1 MKHKDTISALIG
13 SAFFA
18 VPYLALSL
26 PILPSVLIGTSAF
39 VAGELV
45 LTKNKKTLKEE
56 NFNLYKVLE
65 NAKKQNKRIIEAK
78 SYIDNDEIKA
88 YLTSINDST
97 TKFDMVDPILPL
109 AHNGKVIVRMSVNP
123 REIIKTIE
131 KKPKKIK
138 NIDNFFDYYLPITVK
153 IINRYDEIENNNLS
167 SKDSKKF
174 MTSTINMLASIDKA
188 FRNILNNLY
197 QKEIIDMDAEMKVF
211 SSMLKADG
219 FNENELEVKENNNG

>member
-26 PILPSVLIGTSAF
+26 PILPSVLIGASAF
-39 VAGELV
+39 VAGELI

-78 SYIDNDEIKA
+78 SYINNYEIKA
-88 YLTSINDST
+88 YLTSINEST
-97 TKFDMVDPILPL
+97 SK
-109 AHNGKVIVRMSVNP
+109 
-123 REIIKTIE
+123 IIKAIE
-131 KKPKKIK
+131 KTPKKIK

-153 IINRYDEIENNNLS
+153 IINRYDEIENNDLS

-197 QKEIIDMDAEMKVF
+197 QKEIIDMSAEMKVF

-219 FNENELEVKENNNG
+219 FNENELEVKEDNNG

>member
-1 MKHKDTISALIG
+1 MKHKDTISAFIG

-26 PILPSVLIGTSAF
+26 PILPSVLIGASAF
-39 VAGELV
+39 VAGELI

-97 TKFDMVDPILPL
+97 SK
-109 AHNGKVIVRMSVNP
+109 
-123 REIIKTIE
+123 IIKTIE
-131 KKPKKIK
+131 KTPKKIK

-197 QKEIIDMDAEMKVF
+197 QKEIIDMSAEMKVF

-219 FNENELEVKENNNG
+219 FNENELEVKEDNNG

>member
-18 VPYLALSL
+18 VPYLALSV

-97 TKFDMVDPILPL
+97 SK
-109 AHNGKVIVRMSVNP
+109 
-123 REIIKTIE
+123 IIKTIE
-131 KKPKKIK
+131 KTPKKIK

>member
-1 MKHKDTISALIG
+1 M
-13 SAFFA
+13 
-18 VPYLALSL
+18 

-97 TKFDMVDPILPL
+97 SK
-109 AHNGKVIVRMSVNP
+109 
-123 REIIKTIE
+123 IIKTIE

>member
-45 LTKNKKTLKEE
+45 LTKNKNTLKEE

-97 TKFDMVDPILPL
+97 SK
-109 AHNGKVIVRMSVNP
+109 
-123 REIIKTIE
+123 IIKTIE

-197 QKEIIDMDAEMKVF
+197 QKEIIDIDAEMKVF

>member
-18 VPYLALSL
+18 IPYLALSL

-97 TKFDMVDPILPL
+97 SK
-109 AHNGKVIVRMSVNP
+109 
-123 REIIKTIE
+123 IIKTIE

-138 NIDNFFDYYLPITVK
+138 NIDNFFVYYLPITVK

>member
-45 LTKNKKTLKEE
+45 LSKNKKTLKEE

-97 TKFDMVDPILPL
+97 SK
-109 AHNGKVIVRMSVNP
+109 
-123 REIIKTIE
+123 IIKTIE
-131 KKPKKIK
+131 KTPKKIK

-219 FNENELEVKENNNG
+219 FNENELEVKEDNNG

>member
-18 VPYLALSL
+18 IPYLALSL

-97 TKFDMVDPILPL
+97 SK
-109 AHNGKVIVRMSVNP
+109 
-123 REIIKTIE
+123 IIKTIE
-131 KKPKKIK
+131 KTPKKKK

-219 FNENELEVKENNNG
+219 FNENELEVKEDNNG

>member
-18 VPYLALSL
+18 IPYLALSL

-97 TKFDMVDPILPL
+97 SK
-109 AHNGKVIVRMSVNP
+109 
-123 REIIKTIE
+123 IIKTIE

-219 FNENELEVKENNNG
+219 FNENELEVKENNNGEKENNWN

>member
-18 VPYLALSL
+18 VPYLTLSL

-97 TKFDMVDPILPL
+97 SK
-109 AHNGKVIVRMSVNP
+109 
-123 REIIKTIE
+123 IIKTIE
-131 KKPKKIK
+131 KTPKKIK

>member
-18 VPYLALSL
+18 IPYLALSL

-78 SYIDNDEIKA
+78 YYIDNDEIKA

-97 TKFDMVDPILPL
+97 SK
-109 AHNGKVIVRMSVNP
+109 
-123 REIIKTIE
+123 IIKTIE

>member
-13 SAFFA
+13 STFFA
-18 VPYLALSL
+18 IPYLALSL

-97 TKFDMVDPILPL
+97 SK
-109 AHNGKVIVRMSVNP
+109 
-123 REIIKTIE
+123 IIKTIE

>member
-18 VPYLALSL
+18 IPYLALSL

-97 TKFDMVDPILPL
+97 SK
-109 AHNGKVIVRMSVNP
+109 
-123 REIIKTIE
+123 IIKTIE

-197 QKEIIDMDAEMKVF
+197 QKEIIDLDAEMKVF

>member
-18 VPYLALSL
+18 IPYLALSL

-97 TKFDMVDPILPL
+97 SK
-109 AHNGKVIVRMSVNP
+109 
-123 REIIKTIE
+123 IIKTIE
-131 KKPKKIK
+131 KTPKKIK

-167 SKDSKKF
+167 SKDSNKF

>member
-45 LTKNKKTLKEE
+45 LSKNKKTLKDE

-97 TKFDMVDPILPL
+97 SK
-109 AHNGKVIVRMSVNP
+109 
-123 REIIKTIE
+123 IIKTIE
-131 KKPKKIK
+131 KTPKKIK

-219 FNENELEVKENNNG
+219 FNENELEVKEDNNG

>member
-1 MKHKDTISALIG
+1 MKHKDTISAFIG

-26 PILPSVLIGTSAF
+26 PILPSVLIGASAF
-39 VAGELV
+39 VAGELI

-97 TKFDMVDPILPL
+97 SK
-109 AHNGKVIVRMSVNP
+109 
-123 REIIKTIE
+123 IIKTIE

-197 QKEIIDMDAEMKVF
+197 QKEIIDMSAEMKVF

-219 FNENELEVKENNNG
+219 FNENELEVKEDNNG

>member
-26 PILPSVLIGTSAF
+26 PILPSVLIGASAF
-39 VAGELV
+39 VAGELI

-78 SYIDNDEIKA
+78 SYINNYEIKA
-88 YLTSINDST
+88 YLTSINEST
-97 TKFDMVDPILPL
+97 SK
-109 AHNGKVIVRMSVNP
+109 
-123 REIIKTIE
+123 IIKAIE
-131 KKPKKIK
+131 KTPKKIK

-153 IINRYDEIENNNLS
+153 IINRYDEIENNDLS

-174 MTSTINMLASIDKA
+174 MSSTINMLSSIDKA
-188 FRNILNNLY
+188 FKNILNNLY

-219 FNENELEVKENNNG
+219 FNENELEVKEDNNG

>member
-1 MKHKDTISALIG
+1 MKHKDTVSALIG

-45 LTKNKKTLKEE
+45 LSKNKKTLKEE

-65 NAKKQNKRIIEAK
+65 NAKKQNKKIIDAK
-78 SYIDNDEIKA
+78 SYIDNDEIKS
-88 YLTSINDST
+88 YLTSINEST
-97 TKFDMVDPILPL
+97 SK
-109 AHNGKVIVRMSVNP
+109 
-123 REIIKTIE
+123 IIKTIE
-131 KKPKKIK
+131 KTPKKIK

-153 IINRYDEIENNNLS
+153 IIDRYDEIENNNLS

-219 FNENELEVKENNNG
+219 FNENEIEIKEDNNG

>member
-1 MKHKDTISALIG
+1 MKHKDTVSALIG

-39 VAGELV
+39 IAGELV
-45 LTKNKKTLKEE
+45 LSKNKKTLKEE

-65 NAKKQNKRIIEAK
+65 NAKKQNKKIIDAK

-97 TKFDMVDPILPL
+97 SK
-109 AHNGKVIVRMSVNP
+109 
-123 REIIKTIE
+123 IIKTIE
-131 KKPKKIK
+131 KTPKKIK

-219 FNENELEVKENNNG
+219 FNENELEVKEDNNG

>member
-1 MKHKDTISALIG
+1 MKYKDTISALIG

-18 VPYLALSL
+18 VPYLALSV

-97 TKFDMVDPILPL
+97 SK
-109 AHNGKVIVRMSVNP
+109 
-123 REIIKTIE
+123 IIKTIE

>member
-1 MKHKDTISALIG
+1 MKHKDTVSALIG

-39 VAGELV
+39 IAGELV

-78 SYIDNDEIKA
+78 SYIDNDKIKA

-97 TKFDMVDPILPL
+97 SK
-109 AHNGKVIVRMSVNP
+109 
-123 REIIKTIE
+123 IIKTIE
-131 KKPKKIK
+131 KTPKKIK

-153 IINRYDEIENNNLS
+153 IIDRYDEIENNNLS

-174 MTSTINMLASIDKA
+174 MDSTINMLASIDKA
-188 FRNILNNLY
+188 FKNILNNLY

-219 FNENELEVKENNNG
+219 FNENEIEIKEDNNG

>member
-1 MKHKDTISALIG
+1 MKHKDTISAFIG

-26 PILPSVLIGTSAF
+26 PILPSVLIGASAF
-39 VAGELV
+39 VAGELI

-78 SYIDNDEIKA
+78 SYINNYEIKA
-88 YLTSINDST
+88 YLTSINEST
-97 TKFDMVDPILPL
+97 SK
-109 AHNGKVIVRMSVNP
+109 
-123 REIIKTIE
+123 IIKAIE
-131 KKPKKIK
+131 KTPKKIK

-153 IINRYDEIENNNLS
+153 IINRYDEIENNDLS

-174 MTSTINMLASIDKA
+174 MSSTINMLSSIDKA
-188 FRNILNNLY
+188 LKNILNNLY
-197 QKEIIDMDAEMKVF
+197 QKEIIDMSAEMKVF

-219 FNENELEVKENNNG
+219 FNENELEVKEDNNG

>member
-1 MKHKDTISALIG
+1 MKHKDTISAFIG

-26 PILPSVLIGTSAF
+26 PILPSVLIGASAF
-39 VAGELV
+39 VAGELI

-78 SYIDNDEIKA
+78 SYINNYEIKA
-88 YLTSINDST
+88 YLTSINEST
-97 TKFDMVDPILPL
+97 SK
-109 AHNGKVIVRMSVNP
+109 
-123 REIIKTIE
+123 IIKAIE
-131 KKPKKIK
+131 KTPKKIK

-153 IINRYDEIENNNLS
+153 IINRYDEIENNDLS

-174 MTSTINMLASIDKA
+174 MSSTINMLSSIDKA
-188 FRNILNNLY
+188 FKNILNNLY
-197 QKEIIDMDAEMKVF
+197 QKEIIDMSAEMKVF
-211 SSMLKADG
+211 SSMLKVDG
-219 FNENELEVKENNNG
+219 FDDNELEVNKEEE

>member
-1 MKHKDTISALIG
+1 MKHKDTISAFIG

-26 PILPSVLIGTSAF
+26 PILPSVLIGASAF
-39 VAGELV
+39 YAGELI

-78 SYIDNDEIKA
+78 SYINNYEIKA
-88 YLTSINDST
+88 YLTSINEST
-97 TKFDMVDPILPL
+97 SK
-109 AHNGKVIVRMSVNP
+109 
-123 REIIKTIE
+123 IIKAIE
-131 KKPKKIK
+131 KTPKKIK

-153 IINRYDEIENNNLS
+153 IINRYDEIENNDLS

-174 MTSTINMLASIDKA
+174 MSSTINMLSSIDKA
-188 FRNILNNLY
+188 FKNILNNLY
-197 QKEIIDMDAEMKVF
+197 QKEIIDMSAEMKVF

-219 FNENELEVKENNNG
+219 FNENELEVKEDNNG

>member
-97 TKFDMVDPILPL
+97 SK
-109 AHNGKVIVRMSVNP
+109 
-123 REIIKTIE
+123 IIKTIE
-131 KKPKKIK
+131 KTPKKIK

-188 FRNILNNLY
+188 FRNILNNLF

>member
-1 MKHKDTISALIG
+1 MKHKDTISAFIG

-26 PILPSVLIGTSAF
+26 PILPSVLIGASAF
-39 VAGELV
+39 VAGELI

-78 SYIDNDEIKA
+78 SYINNYEIKA
-88 YLTSINDST
+88 YLASINEST
-97 TKFDMVDPILPL
+97 TK
-109 AHNGKVIVRMSVNP
+109 
-123 REIIKTIE
+123 IIKAIE
-131 KKPKKIK
+131 KTPKKIK

-153 IINRYDEIENNNLS
+153 IINRYDEIENNDLS

-174 MTSTINMLASIDKA
+174 MSSTINMLSSIDKA
-188 FRNILNNLY
+188 FKNILNNLY
-197 QKEIIDMDAEMKVF
+197 QKEIIDMSAEMKVF

-219 FNENELEVKENNNG
+219 FNENELEVKEDNNG

>member
-18 VPYLALSL
+18 IPYLALSL

-56 NFNLYKVLE
+56 NFNLYRVLE

-97 TKFDMVDPILPL
+97 SK
-109 AHNGKVIVRMSVNP
+109 
-123 REIIKTIE
+123 IIKTIE
-131 KKPKKIK
+131 KTPKKIK

>member
-97 TKFDMVDPILPL
+97 SK
-109 AHNGKVIVRMSVNP
+109 
-123 REIIKTIE
+123 IIKTIE
-131 KKPKKIK
+131 KTPKKIK

-188 FRNILNNLY
+188 FRNILNTLY

>member
-1 MKHKDTISALIG
+1 MKHKDTISAFIG

-26 PILPSVLIGTSAF
+26 PILPSVLIGASAF
-39 VAGELV
+39 VAGELI
-45 LTKNKKTLKEE
+45 LTKNKKTQKEE

-78 SYIDNDEIKA
+78 SYINNYEIKA
-88 YLTSINDST
+88 YLTSINEST
-97 TKFDMVDPILPL
+97 SK
-109 AHNGKVIVRMSVNP
+109 
-123 REIIKTIE
+123 IIKAIE
-131 KKPKKIK
+131 KTPKKIK

-153 IINRYDEIENNNLS
+153 IINRYDEIENNDLS

-174 MTSTINMLASIDKA
+174 MSSTINMLSSIDKA
-188 FRNILNNLY
+188 FKNILNNLY
-197 QKEIIDMDAEMKVF
+197 QKEIIDMSAEMKVF

-219 FNENELEVKENNNG
+219 FNENELEVKEDNNG

>member
-1 MKHKDTISALIG
+1 MKHKDTVSALIG

-39 VAGELV
+39 IAGELV
-45 LTKNKKTLKEE
+45 LSKNKKTLKEE

-97 TKFDMVDPILPL
+97 SK
-109 AHNGKVIVRMSVNP
+109 
-123 REIIKTIE
+123 IIKTIE
-131 KKPKKIK
+131 KTPKKIK

-219 FNENELEVKENNNG
+219 FNENELEVKEDNNG

>member
-1 MKHKDTISALIG
+1 MKHKDTVSALIG

-39 VAGELV
+39 IAGELV

-88 YLTSINDST
+88 YLTSINEST
-97 TKFDMVDPILPL
+97 SK
-109 AHNGKVIVRMSVNP
+109 
-123 REIIKTIE
+123 IIKTIE
-131 KKPKKIK
+131 KTPKKIK

-219 FNENELEVKENNNG
+219 FNENELEVKEDNNG

>member
-1 MKHKDTISALIG
+1 MKHKDTISAFIG

-26 PILPSVLIGTSAF
+26 PILPSVLIGASAF
-39 VAGELV
+39 VAGELI

-78 SYIDNDEIKA
+78 SYINNYEIKA
-88 YLTSINDST
+88 YLTSINEST
-97 TKFDMVDPILPL
+97 SK
-109 AHNGKVIVRMSVNP
+109 
-123 REIIKTIE
+123 IIKAIE
-131 KKPKKIK
+131 KTPKKIK

-174 MTSTINMLASIDKA
+174 MSSTINMLSSIDKA
-188 FRNILNNLY
+188 FKNILNNLY
-197 QKEIIDMDAEMKVF
+197 QKEIIDIDAEMKVF

-219 FNENELEVKENNNG
+219 FNENELEVKEDNNG

>member
-18 VPYLALSL
+18 IPYLALSL

-56 NFNLYKVLE
+56 NFNLYRVLE

-97 TKFDMVDPILPL
+97 SK
-109 AHNGKVIVRMSVNP
+109 
-123 REIIKTIE
+123 IIKTIE

>member
-65 NAKKQNKRIIEAK
+65 NAKKQNKRII
-78 SYIDNDEIKA
+78 
-88 YLTSINDST
+88 
-97 TKFDMVDPILPL
+97 
-109 AHNGKVIVRMSVNP
+109 
-123 REIIKTIE
+123 
-131 KKPKKIK
+131 
-138 NIDNFFDYYLPITVK
+138 
-153 IINRYDEIENNNLS
+153 
-167 SKDSKKF
+167 
-174 MTSTINMLASIDKA
+174 
-188 FRNILNNLY
+188 
-197 QKEIIDMDAEMKVF
+197 
-211 SSMLKADG
+211 
-219 FNENELEVKENNNG
+219 